1 MNTAANLDQLPE
13 PEEQEGSTDVQEED
27 SMRSDFLSAIDKL
40 ESADISTE
48 SVEND
53 VEVRQAEDPERQD
66 VVEDSV
72 EVDKDSVEDSVEVD
86 KAASTSTSHAPV
98 GWKDKAAE
106 QWKDVPREAQEHIL
120 NREREVNVLLQQT
133 AQARK
138 VAKDF
143 SDSMNQYRPVLEQMG
158 FRDPISAVNGVM
170 QTMLQ
175 MRTGSTQERASAAAR
190 VIKEFG
196 IDIGALDEA
205 LVADPG
211 SSYQP
216 DTSRFEQLLDSRLA
230 PVNQLMT
237 QLEQY
242 QYQQQQE
249 AQIATQTEVQ
259 RFISENEFGS
269 MVRNDMA
276 DLLDMAAARGQQMS
290 LKEAYDK
297 ACIMNPEISRKLEQQ
312 RQAQRQKEAMETRQ
326 RKQHAASSVRGVQGG
341 VAAGKPAE
349 TISDALNEAWDSL
362 FSGQ

>member
-1 MNTAANLDQLPE
+1 MDPAASFETLPE
-13 PEEQEGSTDVQEED
+13 AEEHEGSTEPAEEN
-27 SMRSDFLSAIDKL
+27 SMRADFLSAIDKL
-40 ESADISTE
+40 ESSDTSTE

-53 VEVRQAEDPERQD
+53 VEERQAADPERQEAVKD
-66 VVEDSV
+66 SVEGVEDSV
-72 EVDKDSVEDSVEVD
+72 EDDVEGVEQ
-86 KAASTSTSHAPV
+86 ASSSTSPAPV

-106 QWKDVPREAQEHIL
+106 QWKNVPREAQEHIL

-143 SDSMNQYRPVLEQMG
+143 SDAMGRYRPALEQMG

-170 QTMLQ
+170 QAVIS
-175 MRTGSTQERASAAAR
+175 MRSGSTQERANAVAR
-190 VIKEFG
+190 VIKDFG
-196 IDIGALDEA
+196 IDINALDEA
-205 LVADPG
+205 LVSG
-211 SSYQP
+211 GVSSPEQ

-249 AQIATQTEVQ
+249 AESATHNEVQ
-259 RFISENEFGS
+259 KFINENEFGN

-276 DLLDMAAARGQQMS
+276 DLLDMAAARGQQMT

-297 ACIMNPEISRKLEQQ
+297 ACIMNPEISQKLEQKREQ
-312 RQAQRQKEAMETRQ
+312 ARQQQALEARQ

-341 VAAGKPAE
+341 VSSGKPAE
-349 TISDALNEAWDSL
+349 TIADALNEAWDL
-362 FSGQ
+362 HFSGQ